1 MRTSW
6 LRVTVLVVTGTT
18 MICMTVTTCFCTD
31 ITISGQGSMHKY
43 LCLYTDTFLN
53 GSCSCSHYNSTGSSI
68 IMVTLVH
75 RRTHLNLG
83 LFNCCCCCCMISI
96 IVPSICIPVVAV
108 SVIAIAISIIAIP
121 VFTIPVIPIVVP
133 TVPCRSRVCSC
144 AC

>member
-18 MICMTVTTCFCTD
+18 MICMTVMTCFCTD
-31 ITISGQGSMHKY
+31 ITISGQGGMY
-43 LCLYTDTFLN
+43 DCLCLHMDMFPN
-53 GSCSCSHYNSTGSSI
+53 GSCSCSHHDSTGSSI

-75 RRTHLNLG
+75 RRTHLNLS
-83 LFNCCCCCCMISI
+83 LFNCCHCHRMISI
-96 IVPSICIPVVAV
+96 MVLSICIPVVTI

-121 VFTIPVIPIVVP
+121 VFTIPVVPIAVP